1 MQLEYFFLL
10 FFYYLCFYIFTLTI
24 FVFQSA
30 GYSIKM
36 ELNFKTFG
44 NPWHTPVVI
53 LHGMF
58 GTLDNWQ
65 TVAKLLSERYCVYVL
80 DLRNHGR
87 SPQSEDFGYKIMAR
101 DVAEFLDAQGLRE
114 AHIIGHSMGGKVA
127 MELAFSA
134 PDAVESLV
142 VVDIAPKTY
151 IGHHEAVFQG
161 MFALDPPK
169 LASRQEAE
177 NILNG
182 FDLDWATKQFIL
194 KNLVFDKD
202 TQGYT
207 WRMNLP
213 VIYAH
218 YAEILAFDAG
228 GRHFDKPTLFLRGS
242 ESNYIEVADFQA
254 LTANLFPD
262 ARLQTIAKAG
272 HWLHADAPQAFVE
285 AIFGFI

>member
-1 MQLEYFFLL
+1 MRCSSSIFFADFFSIFAHQLLENQRAQAY
-10 FFYYLCFYIFTLTI
+10 TI
-24 FVFQSA
+24 
-30 GYSIKM
+30 M

-44 NPWHTPVVI
+44 NPWHAPVVI

-65 TVAKLLSERYCVYVL
+65 TVAKLLSERYCVYIL

-101 DVAEFLDAQGLRE
+101 DVAEFLDGQGLRE

-127 MELAFSA
+127 MELALSA
-134 PDAVESLV
+134 PDVVESLV

-151 IGHHEAVFQG
+151 TGHHEAVFQG

-177 NILNG
+177 NTLNG

-218 YAEILAFDAG
+218 YAEILAFEAG
-228 GRHFDKPTLFLRGS
+228 GRQFDKPTLFLRGS

-254 LTANLFPD
+254 LTADLFSD
-262 ARLQTIAKAG
+262 ARLQTIEKAG